1 MLPLRRDAQSFF
13 GPRQGHVEHA
23 PLLLD
28 TRFRSGHSAVGQDVL
43 HHVEEDDAFVF
54 VSLAPVNRS
63 NGNAVAVWRCVFQ
76 HFCRLRVTA
85 RFRIALRM
93 SFTARFRITSRLR
106 PGSTERKAGHPVH
119 PVHPV
124 RSGFGGHGSQVRIHE
139 CALAG
144 MPGGYLADRI
154 DRFHVGCGHAL
165 PTVLLL
171 PPVVRAKTRLI
182 QYFIQKFNWRPV
194 WRRIDTAQDV
204 DTIPVGFHVRDH
216 LAGQTVRSVEEPVA
230 E

>member
-76 HFCRLRVTA
+76 HFCRLRVTS
-85 RFRIALRM
+85 RF
-93 SFTARFRITSRLR
+93 R
-106 PGSTERKAGHPVH
+106 PGSTERKAVH

-124 RSGFGGHGSQVRIHE
+124 RSGFGGHGAQVRIHE